1 MARRIKRRRKAVR
14 RSASRSKRR
23 NPARDNCFG
32 YPYKNP
38 GPYWQTGNWI
48 AFENGRKYRV
58 DRATQRQ
65 ASGYM
70 IRVKE
75 AEDAGRRIPRGPNGL
90 TPASAAVLLHF
101 GRPKAKRRSRKASC
115 KPCGMRKTRK
125 TRKTASRKPASRK
138 TMSRKTMPRKTI
150 TKRRSAV
157 VSRKRRSA
165 PVSRTQRVAS
175 VTRRASAPIDQ
186 WSWVGETFSIGK

>member
-1 MARRIKRRRKAVR
+1 MARRIKRKAVR
-14 RSASRSKRR
+14 RSRRPARR

-65 ASGYM
+65 ASEYM

-101 GRPKAKRRSRKASC
+101 GRPKSKRRGRKTSC

-138 TMSRKTMPRKTI
+138 TI

-165 PVSRTQRVAS
+165 PASRTQRVAS

-186 WSWVGETFSIGK
+186 WSWVGETFSIGE